1 MIPEEKGKKQL
12 YVPKKIFLTKGV
24 GRHPEEL
31 TSFEMALRDAGIGPF
46 NLVGV
51 SSIYP
56 AGCKL
61 ISREEGL
68 AELMPG
74 QIVHAVYSRNAT
86 NEPHRLVSASVGLA
100 IPKDESAYGYLSE
113 HHAFGQTAK
122 TAGDYAED
130 LAAEMLATVLGVE
143 FDADL
148 SWDEKRHIWKISD
161 KIVTSQNVTSAATGD
176 KHGYWT
182 TVVAA
187 AILLP

>member
-1 MIPEEKGKKQL
+1 M
-12 YVPKKIFLTKGV
+12 YVPSKIFLTRGV

-61 ISREEGL
+61 VSREEGL

-86 NEPHRLVSASVGLA
+86 NEPNRLISASIGLA
-100 IPKDESAYGYLSE
+100 IPKDKTAYGYLSE
-113 HHAFGQTAK
+113 HHAYGQSAK
-122 TAGDYAED
+122 VAGDYAED

-161 KIVTSQNVTSAATGD
+161 KIVTSQNITMAATGD
-176 KHGYWT
+176 KDGRWT

>member
-1 MIPEEKGKKQL
+1 MGC
-12 YVPKKIFLTKGV
+12 
-24 GRHPEEL
+24 HPEEL

-61 ISREEGL
+61 VSREEGL
-68 AELMPG
+68 AELQPG

-86 NEPHRLVSASVGLA
+86 NEPNRLVSASIGLA
-100 IPKDESAYGYLSE
+100 IPKDTTAYGYLSE
-113 HHAFGQTAK
+113 HHAFGQSARK
-122 TAGDYAED
+122 AGDYAED

-148 SWDEKRHIWKISD
+148 SWDEKRHIWTISD
-161 KIVTSQNVTSAATGD
+161 KIVKTQNITMAASGD
-176 KHGYWT
+176 TQGRWT